1 MKRTN
6 LAGITLLGLVMAA
19 AAQSGLPRFEPDPS
33 WPKPLPNNWM
43 LGDVSGTAVDTHDHI
58 WILHRP
64 RTLSEHD
71 KYGVSKKGDCCVPAP
86 PVIEFDQAGNV
97 VQSWGGNG
105 DGYEWPDSEH
115 GIFVD
120 PQDNVWV
127 TGNGDKD
134 AQILKFTKA
143 GKFLMQIG
151 HHAKSGGSNDTA
163 NLGRAAGLAMN
174 PKTNEIFVADGYG
187 NRRVVVYDAS
197 TGAYKRHWGAY
208 GNKPDDSVPR
218 TRVYEGAGS
227 PQFNLVHGV
236 RISNDGL
243 VYVGD
248 RVNNRIQVF
257 QLDGKFV
264 KEVYIERKTEAG
276 EGTAFDVAFSPDKQQ
291 QFFYV
296 PDGSNKKVQIVNR
309 QTLELVGFFGGHGGH
324 GPGDFYHIHSIVTDS
339 KGNVYLG
346 EVNNGRRV
354 LRWNYKGTR

>member
-1 MKRTN
+1 MNRTLPPA
-6 LAGITLLGLVMAA
+6 LAFLALAA
-19 AAQSGLPRFEPDPS
+19 ATAAQGKLPHFEPDPA

-43 LGDVSGTAVDTHDHI
+43 IGQVSGTAVDARDHI

-64 RTLSEHD
+64 RTLDEHD
-71 KYGVSKKGDCCVPAP
+71 KYGALKKGDCCIPAP
-86 PVIEFDQAGNV
+86 PVIEFDPAGNAV
-97 VQSWGGNG
+97 SSWGGPG
-105 DGYEWPDSEH
+105 EGYEWPDNEH

-120 PQDNVWV
+120 AKDNVWI

-134 AQILKFTKA
+134 AQILKFTRA
-143 GKFLMQIG
+143 GKFVLQIG
-151 HHAKSGGSNDTA
+151 KHGKSGGSNDTA
-163 NLGRAAGLAMN
+163 NLGRPAGLVVN
-174 PKTNEIFVADGYG
+174 PGTNEVFVADGYG
-187 NRRVVVYDAS
+187 NRRVVVYDS
-197 TGAYKRHWGAY
+197 ETGAYKRHWGAY
-208 GNKPDDSVPR
+208 GNRPDDSAPR

-227 PQFNLVHGV
+227 PQFNLVHGI

-248 RVNNRIQVF
+248 RVNNRVQVF

-264 KEVYIERKTEAG
+264 KEVYIERPTEAG
-276 EGTAFDVAFSPDKQQ
+276 EGTAFDIAFSRDKAQ

-309 QTLELVGFFGGHGGH
+309 QSLEVAGFFGGHGGH
-324 GPGDFYHIHSIVTDS
+324 GAGEFYHIHSIVTDS

-354 LRWNYKGTR
+354 LRWNYQGMR